1 MLVIKDKFV
10 WFFDFDEEVTAI
22 TAFNEYIKQTSM
34 FTNFPEGL
42 RSQQVWFTI
51 CLDRKKVFLN
61 HNLCVFLNLQPS
73 KADIVVATAVV

>member
-1 MLVIKDKFV
+1 
-10 WFFDFDEEVTAI
+10 
-22 TAFNEYIKQTSM
+22 M

-61 HNLCVFLNLQPS
+61 HNLSVFLNLQPS